1 MSAFER
7 AYKLIYKANIT
18 GNPTEINI
26 DNVFDHTR
34 GLYVIVFSQYYY
46 NTGGTHDQWNFR
58 RNGVLNTSSDVT
70 RSALVLQHSQGS
82 AIYQGNTGN
91 STLSTGTYA
100 GSVAT
105 QRGNSFF
112 YLYPGNR
119 AVLSSYYQEA
129 IGHVSGT
136 GYRVQVS
143 AGFKTGTKMYDG
155 IQIKNVGNQ
164 YVDGVIRVFKVDDQQ
179 LYFKGQ
185 GVEVT

>member
-7 AYKLIYKANIT
+7 SWKLIFKADIT

-34 GLYVIVFSQYYY
+34 SLYVIVFSQYFY

-58 RNGVLNTSSDVT
+58 RNGVLNSSSDVT
-70 RSALVLQHSQGS
+70 RSALVLQHGQGA
-82 AIYQGNTGN
+82 AIYQGNTSN
-91 STLSTGTYA
+91 ATLSTGTYA

-105 QRGNSFF
+105 QRGNSFM
-112 YLYPGNR
+112 YLNPGNKG
-119 AVLSSYYQEA
+119 VLGSYYQEA

-143 AGFKTGTKMYDG
+143 AGFKTGTNMNDG

-164 YVDGVIRVFKVDDQQ
+164 YVDGVIRVFKIDDQQ
-179 LYFKGQ
+179 LYYKGQ
-185 GVEVT
+185 GIEVT

>member
-1 MSAFER
+1 M
-7 AYKLIYKANIT
+7 
-18 GNPTEINI
+18 
-26 DNVFDHTR
+26 
-34 GLYVIVFSQYYY
+34 
-46 NTGGTHDQWNFR
+46 
-58 RNGVLNTSSDVT
+58 
-70 RSALVLQHSQGS
+70 
-82 AIYQGNTGN
+82 
-91 STLSTGTYA
+91 
-100 GSVAT
+100 
-105 QRGNSFF
+105 
-112 YLYPGNR
+112 
-119 AVLSSYYQEA
+119 SSYYQEA